1 MINYDTGRRL
11 EVVPF
16 RRQPEVIEMLK
27 KFKKV
32 ETVTRD
38 FSKAYKAAI
47 SKVLPDAKQI
57 VDWFHILKN
66 LTDDMLDYLK
76 CKVRDKIKVL
86 DLSVVSIQEKEIL
99 NRRERKKI
107 EIGLKRWEAA
117 REVHKLKESGR
128 NNTEIAKVLQIS
140 RPIVIKYLGMTEPS
154 IDSRPCKLDLYISR
168 IKELLS
174 GGYRYMEIFNQIKLE
189 GYTSGI
195 SLYNSIMKGIRW
207 EVNHKICYLKRS
219 DIKKLLYT
227 LLEAIQDGQPELKQ
241 LLELV
246 SDFKALLSDSDE
258 NKLDEW
264 IKKAEEIQIPQ
275 LDRFLRLIRSDK
287 EAVKNA
293 IRYQY
298 SNGSVEGQNN

>member
-86 DLSVVSIQEKEIL
+86 DLSVVS
-99 NRRERKKI
+99 
-107 EIGLKRWEAA
+107 GKR
-117 REVHKLKESGR
+117 
-128 NNTEIAKVLQIS
+128 N
-140 RPIVIKYLGMTEPS
+140 IK
-154 IDSRPCKLDLYISR
+154 
-168 IKELLS
+168 
-174 GGYRYMEIFNQIKLE
+174 
-189 GYTSGI
+189 
-195 SLYNSIMKGIRW
+195 
-207 EVNHKICYLKRS
+207 
-219 DIKKLLYT
+219 
-227 LLEAIQDGQPELKQ
+227 
-241 LLELV
+241 
-246 SDFKALLSDSDE
+246 
-258 NKLDEW
+258 
-264 IKKAEEIQIPQ
+264 
-275 LDRFLRLIRSDK
+275 
-287 EAVKNA
+287 
-293 IRYQY
+293 
-298 SNGSVEGQNN
+298 

>member
-1 MINYDTGRRL
+1 
-11 EVVPF
+11 
-16 RRQPEVIEMLK
+16 
-27 KFKKV
+27 
-32 ETVTRD
+32 
-38 FSKAYKAAI
+38 
-47 SKVLPDAKQI
+47 
-57 VDWFHILKN
+57 
-66 LTDDMLDYLK
+66 
-76 CKVRDKIKVL
+76 
-86 DLSVVSIQEKEIL
+86 
-99 NRRERKKI
+99 
-107 EIGLKRWEAA
+107 
-117 REVHKLKESGR
+117 
-128 NNTEIAKVLQIS
+128 
-140 RPIVIKYLGMTEPS
+140 
-154 IDSRPCKLDLYISR
+154 
-168 IKELLS
+168 
-174 GGYRYMEIFNQIKLE
+174 MEIFNQIKLE

-298 SNGSVEGQNN
+298 SNGYVEGQNN

>member
-128 NNTEIAKVLQIS
+128 NNTEIAKS
-140 RPIVIKYLGMTEPS
+140 AEPIN
-154 IDSRPCKLDLYISR
+154 
-168 IKELLS
+168 S
-174 GGYRYMEIFNQIKLE
+174 GAQRGFTQ
-189 GYTSGI
+189 
-195 SLYNSIMKGIRW
+195 
-207 EVNHKICYLKRS
+207 
-219 DIKKLLYT
+219 
-227 LLEAIQDGQPELKQ
+227 A
-241 LLELV
+241 
-246 SDFKALLSDSDE
+246 
-258 NKLDEW
+258 
-264 IKKAEEIQIPQ
+264 
-275 LDRFLRLIRSDK
+275 
-287 EAVKNA
+287 
-293 IRYQY
+293 
-298 SNGSVEGQNN
+298 